1 MSFRIFRN
9 DDAFCIFVENA
20 TGPQFFESI
29 QATINEDSDAVSI
42 RDLVRDRDIITNLP
56 HTEFLKADESQW
68 GTDAQT
74 ACDNMNAAFAV
85 SGTATNQVPDI
96 TSATTIELTEG
107 ESLNY
112 ELTADRG
119 VGFEFDGL
127 PTGVT
132 TVEGN
137 ARKLIG
143 GTQLTTAGSPYTFT
157 ARAINYNGQNEE
169 TITLNVS
176 TPPFAN
182 TRSTRFQHYDF
193 LRGTASSAHPMERT
207 GSSGDPWSVGLWV
220 KLGTAVSGTQ
230 DFMFYGTARDL
241 SNQPYV
247 RVRATGNPSQV
258 QVHWGSNN
266 NYVQVSTPTG
276 ALTFGTWHHVLVTY
290 DGGTTGAS
298 SGSINTYYG
307 RFAVYVDGVLQT
319 LTGTHGNYG
328 DTRALSGTDFIMGFY
343 GSGRGMRGGTAV
355 DEVAIWSTDETANA
369 ATIYNSGT
377 PFDLTTL
384 ASSPTHYYHMGD
396 GDTFPTISDNAGS
409 NNFTMNNMT
418 SSDFINDVP
427 S

>member
-1 MSFRIFRN
+1 MSFRIYRN

-29 QATINEDSDAVSI
+29 QATINDGDSGVSI

-56 HTEFLKADESQW
+56 HDEFLKADESQW
-68 GTDAQT
+68 GADAQT

-85 SGTATNQVPDI
+85 SGTATNQLPNI
-96 TSATTIELTEG
+96 TSATTINLTEG

-127 PTGVT
+127 PTGIT

-157 ARAINYNGQNEE
+157 ARAINYNGQDEE

-182 TRSTRFQHYDF
+182 TRSTRFQDYDF
-193 LRGTASSAHPMERT
+193 LSGTASSAHPLERT
-207 GSSGDPWSVGLWV
+207 SSSGDPWSVGFWV
-220 KLGTAVSGTQ
+220 KLGTANSSSQ
-230 DFMFYGTARDL
+230 DFLFYGDASDQT
-241 SNQPYV
+241 NQPYV
-247 RVRATGNPSQV
+247 RVRASGNPSKLTVRWGSTSNFV
-258 QVHWGSNN
+258 QVA
-266 NYVQVSTPTG
+266 TPTG
-276 ALTFGTWHHVLVTY
+276 ALSFGSWQHVLITY

-298 SGSINTYYG
+298 SGSVSAYYG
-307 RFAVYVDGVLQT
+307 RFAIYIDGVLQT
-319 LTGTHGNYG
+319 VTGSHSNYG
-328 DTRALSGTDFIMGFY
+328 DTRALTGSDFRIGYNGT
-343 GSGRGMRGGTAV
+343 GRGIRGGTLV
-355 DEVAIWSTDETANA
+355 DELAIWPTDETANV

-384 ASSPTHYYHMGD
+384 SSSPTHYYRMGD

-409 NNFTMNNMT
+409 NDLTMNNMT
-418 SSDFINDVP
+418 SSDFVNDVP